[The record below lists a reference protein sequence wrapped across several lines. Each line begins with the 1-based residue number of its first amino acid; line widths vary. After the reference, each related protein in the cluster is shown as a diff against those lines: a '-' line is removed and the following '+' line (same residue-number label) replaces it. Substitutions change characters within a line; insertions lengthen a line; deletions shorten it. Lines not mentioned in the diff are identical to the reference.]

1 MLSSYAMTDVGRTR
15 TVNQDY
21 VFSCLEPVG
30 NLPNLFIVAD
40 GMGGHQAGDFASSYS
55 VKKILESISLSL
67 QKNPHKI
74 FADAIRYANRELIEK
89 AKANP
94 ELKGMGTTV
103 VLLTI
108 VGEKA
113 YVANVGDSRLY
124 LMEDTLTQITVDH
137 SLVQEMIKIGELT
150 KESARIHPDKNI
162 ITRAVG
168 AGRDINA
175 DYFEF
180 TLTEK
185 SILLMCS
192 DGLSN
197 MVEDEQLAILLKSA
211 KTPEKVGKKL
221 IDTANQNGG
230 KDNIAVIVINV
241 DSGEV

>member
-15 TVNQDY
+15 LVNQDY

-108 VGEKA
+108 IGEKA

-137 SLVQEMIKIGELT
+137 SLVQEMIRIGELT
-150 KESARIHPDKNI
+150 KESARLHPDKNI

-211 KTPEKVGKKL
+211 KKPEKIGKKL
-221 IDTANQNGG
+221 IETANKNGG